1 MLGSSIQSV
10 GYNVYAGK
18 RRNRTKTEEF
28 DETCLSHHPMVQE
41 NQDSIA
47 QRSDEIQGRFS
58 VTFAA
63 QPEVY
68 LLR

>member
-1 MLGSSIQSV
+1 MQEKEGTAPKRKSSMKHACRITPWCR
-10 GYNVYAGK
+10 K
-18 RRNRTKTEEF
+18 IKTALHNAVMKYKEDF
-28 DETCLSHHPMVQE
+28 RCRK
-41 NQDSIA
+41 
-47 QRSDEIQGRFS
+47 RSDEIQGRFS